1 VKKLAILFSILVV
14 CGFLQTK
21 AQQAS
26 TPAAALSRNVK
37 GSESTSEKA
46 KNVDPKAFPSP
57 GDKQDK
63 VTSLFGKDGSDRPKG
78 PTEITAKDHAQFDS
92 HGRTAVFFGSV
103 KVVDPQFTMTADKL
117 TAYLNREDEGG
128 GLKQADA
135 EGNVVIIHIN
145 QPKTVP
151 SPVEGHAI
159 TSTLSPVATSGAP
172 TAQAQQPV
180 RSTIKSEKAVYVAR
194 DGTITLTGW
203 PQVTQGV
210 NTHIATKPGV
220 KMVIYNDGRL
230 QTFGSTR
237 TIIQDK
243 SQPNQQSLN
252 GPS

>member
-14 CGFLQTK
+14 CGFSQTRP
-21 AQQAS
+21 QQAS
-26 TPAAALSRNVK
+26 APAAALSGNVK
-37 GSESTSEKA
+37 GSKSTSEKA
-46 KNVDPKAFPSP
+46 KNVDPKAFPSL
-57 GDKQDK
+57 GDKQGK
-63 VTSLFGKDGSDRPKG
+63 VTSLFDEDGNDRPKS

-92 HGRTAVFFGSV
+92 RGKTAVFFGSV
-103 KVVDPQFTMTADKL
+103 KVVDPQFTMTSDKL
-117 TAYLNREDEGG
+117 TIYLNREDEGG

-135 EGNVVIIHIN
+135 EGDVVIVHIN
-145 QPKTVP
+145 QPKTVT

-159 TSTLSPVATSGAP
+159 TSTPPSVATSGAP

-180 RSTIKSEKAVYVAR
+180 RSTVKSEKAVYVTK

-243 SQPNQQSLN
+243 SQPSKQSLN